1 MITSLQNPRIKI
13 ARQLLSDRKAR
24 EESKSL
30 AVEGVRLAEEAL
42 LNHWQPQFALWSAQL
57 NKRGKQV
64 LNQLTRLQIPV
75 EEIPVPIMN
84 KISDTETPQGLLVVL
99 TQKTQAPADNLNF
112 LLALDGVRDPGNL
125 GTILRTTSA
134 FGAQGVILLPGCA
147 DPFSSKV
154 LRAAMGAHFRLPVFN
169 LTVEEFEFLCKAK
182 TIPAMKILLADMD
195 GAQPCWTVDLRQP
208 LALVIGGEAAGASA
222 QLYSIA
228 DGKVLI
234 PMPSGSES
242 LNAAV
247 AASILLYEIMRQRQ
261 A

>member
-1 MITSLQNPRIKI
+1 MITSLQNPRIKV

-24 EESKSL
+24 EGSKSFV
-30 AVEGVRLAEEAL
+30 VEGVRLAEEAL

-57 NKRGKQV
+57 NERGKQV

-75 EEIPVPIMN
+75 EEIPPPLMDS
-84 KISDTETPQGLLVVL
+84 ISDTETPQGLLMVL
-99 TQKTQAPADNLNF
+99 SQKEQNLADNLNF
-112 LLALDGVRDPGNL
+112 ILALDGVRDPGNL
-125 GTILRTTSA
+125 GTILRTASA
-134 FGAQGVILLPGCA
+134 FGAQGVILLPGSA

-169 LTVEEFEFLCKAK
+169 RTVEEFETLCKGK
-182 TIPAMKILLADMD
+182 TIPAMKIFLADMD
-195 GAQPCWTVDLRQP
+195 GAQPCWTADLRQP

-222 QLYSIA
+222 QLYTIA

-234 PMPSGSES
+234 PMPAGSES

-261 A
+261 S

>member
-1 MITSLQNPRIKI
+1 MITSLQNPRIKL
-13 ARQLLSDRKAR
+13 AHQLLSDRKTR
-24 EESKSL
+24 EETKSF

-42 LNHWQPQFALWSAQL
+42 LNQWQPQFALWSNQL
-57 NKRGKQV
+57 NERGKQV

-75 EEIPVPIMN
+75 EEIQPPLMD

-99 TQKTQAPADNLNF
+99 SQKEQTLPENLNF
-112 LLALDGVRDPGNL
+112 VLALDGVRDPGNL
-125 GTILRTTSA
+125 GTILRTASA
-134 FGAQGVILLPGCA
+134 FGAQGMILLPGSA

-154 LRAAMGAHFRLPVFN
+154 LRAGMGAHFRIPLFN
-169 LTVEEFEFLCKAK
+169 KSIKELESLCKTKAS
-182 TIPAMKILLADMD
+182 PAMRILLADMD
-195 GAQPCWTVDLRQP
+195 SAQPCWTVDMKQP

-222 QLYSIA
+222 QLYTIA

-234 PMPSGSES
+234 PMPAGNES

-261 A
+261 K

>member
-1 MITSLQNPRIKI
+1 MITSLQNPRIKL

-24 EESKSL
+24 EETKSF

-42 LNHWQPQFALWSAQL
+42 QNQWQPQFALWSNQL
-57 NKRGKQV
+57 NERGKQV
-64 LNQLTRLQIPV
+64 LNQLIQLQIPV
-75 EEIPVPIMN
+75 EEIPAPMMN
-84 KISDTETPQGLLVVL
+84 KISETETPQGLLMVL
-99 TQKTQAPADNLNF
+99 TQKTQALADNLNF
-112 LLALDGVRDPGNL
+112 FLALDGVRDPGNL
-125 GTILRTTSA
+125 GTILRTSSA
-134 FGAQGVILLPGCA
+134 FGVQGVILMPGCA

-154 LRAAMGAHFRLPVFN
+154 LRAAMGAHFHLPVFN
-169 LTVEEFEFLCKAK
+169 MIVEELESLCKVK
-182 TIPAMKILLADMD
+182 TIPALKIFLADMG
-195 GAQPCWTVDLRQP
+195 GAQPCWSVNLRQP
-208 LALVIGGEAAGASA
+208 LVLVIGGEAAGASA
-222 QLYSIA
+222 QLYTIA

>member
-1 MITSLQNPRIKI
+1 MITSLQNPHIKL

-30 AVEGVRLAEEAL
+30 VVEGVRLAEEAI
-42 LNHWQPQFALWSAQL
+42 LNGWQPQFALWSAQL
-57 NKRGKQV
+57 NERGKKV
-64 LNQLTRLQIPV
+64 LQQITRLQIPV
-75 EEIPVPIMN
+75 EEIPPVLMS
-84 KISDTETPQGLLVVL
+84 KISDTETPQGLMLVL
-99 TQKTQAPADNLNF
+99 TQKEQTLTEKPNF

-125 GTILRTTSA
+125 GSILRTASA
-134 FGAQGVILLPGCA
+134 FGSQGVILLPGSA

-154 LRAAMGAHFRLPVFN
+154 LRAAMGAHFRLPALN
-169 LTVEEFEFLCKAK
+169 MTVEEFNLLCKEKAV
-182 TIPAMKILLADMD
+182 PALKIYLADMD
-195 GAQPCWTVDLRQP
+195 SAQPCWSMDLRQP

-222 QLYSIA
+222 QLYAIA

-234 PMPSGSES
+234 PMPAGSES

-261 A
+261 S